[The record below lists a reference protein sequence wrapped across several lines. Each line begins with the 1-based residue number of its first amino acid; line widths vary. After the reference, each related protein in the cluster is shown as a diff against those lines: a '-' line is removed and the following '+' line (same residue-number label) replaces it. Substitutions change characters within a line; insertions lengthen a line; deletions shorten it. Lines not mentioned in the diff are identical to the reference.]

1 VFGFTFIAAVGH
13 EGFSRN
19 KLVGMPSIPVGL
31 IGYGLGGSIFHAPL
45 IQAVEGLRLAAV
57 VTSQRERVEKDS
69 PGVPVLA
76 TTAELLADSDIRL
89 VVVASPS
96 TTHFDVARAALRA
109 GKSVVVDKPFTATAQ
124 EAQHLID
131 LAAEKGLFLS
141 VYQNRRWDGD
151 FLTVKKLIGDG
162 VLGEIFHYEAH
173 FDRFRLDIR
182 TGWRETGGRGS
193 GILYDLGAHLIDQA
207 VHLFGL
213 PRTVTADVFAQRRG
227 AVAPDYFHLVL
238 EYGRMRA
245 ILHGATVVKS
255 PGPHFAVHG
264 DQGSFVKY
272 GMDPQED
279 ALKAGARPG
288 DRGWGVDDPSQYGE
302 LTDVDG
308 AKRRVETLIGG
319 YENYYQLV
327 ADAMLR
333 GGGNPVDPK
342 GSRDGLVVIE
352 AAMRSAVER
361 RTVGIL

>member
-1 VFGFTFIAAVGH
+1 
-13 EGFSRN
+13 
-19 KLVGMPSIPVGL
+19 
-31 IGYGLGGSIFHAPL
+31 
-45 IQAVEGLRLAAV
+45 LAAV
-57 VTSQRERVEKDS
+57 VTSQRERVEKDL
-69 PGVPVLA
+69 PGVAVVA
-76 TTAELLADSDIRL
+76 TTAALLADPEIRL

-96 TTHFDVARAALRA
+96 TTHFEVARAALRA
-109 GKSVVVDKPFTATAQ
+109 GKSVVVDKPFAGTVQ
-124 EAQHLID
+124 EAQSLID

-151 FLTVKKLIGDG
+151 FLTVQKLIEDG
-162 VLGEIFHYEAH
+162 SLGEIFHYEAH

-213 PRTVTADVFAQRRG
+213 PQAVMADVFPQRSG

-264 DQGSFVKY
+264 DKGSFVKY

-279 ALKAGARPG
+279 GLKAGQRPG
-288 DRGWGVDDPSQYGE
+288 DRGWGVDDPGNYGE
-302 LTDVDG
+302 LVPVEG
-308 AKRRVETLIGG
+308 LKSRIETLAGG
-319 YENYYQLV
+319 YENYYKLV

-333 GGGNPVDPK
+333 GGGNPVDPA
-342 GSRDGLVVIE
+342 GSRDGLVIIE

-361 RTVGIL
+361 RTVGVL